1 MNQVP
6 APADPPPVPA
16 GKRGRLTLGLPHFFI
31 ERPIFAAVVA
41 ILISIVG
48 IIAYPTLPVAQYP
61 DIAPPTVLVTAS
73 YPGANAATAAETVS
87 QPLEEAIN
95 GVEHMLY
102 IQSSSTGD
110 GNVNITVTFEP
121 GTNVDQAQVLVQN
134 RVATAEPR
142 LPEEVRS
149 IGVTTRK
156 NSPDL
161 LMIMRF
167 NSPDHSLSQ
176 QYISNYVSLQLV
188 DRLSRIAGVGGTRLL
203 GARDYNMRIW
213 IDPDLAAGRDLTVD
227 EIVAAV
233 RAQNAQVAAGAVGQP
248 PYGRAGTAYQLNIQA
263 QGRLTS
269 PEEFG
274 DIILKRNSNG
284 GLTRLRDVARIE
296 LGAQDYSINSYE
308 NGEPAVALGI
318 SQLPGSNAL
327 ATAEAVQKELKEA
340 SKDFPP
346 GMTYGVAY
354 NPTNYIAESIAA
366 VNRTLVEAVI
376 LVALVVL
383 LFLQSWRAAII
394 PIVAIPVSLLGS
406 VAAMAAFGFSLNN
419 LTLFGMVLAIGIV
432 VDDAIVV
439 VENVERL
446 IEEGMTPREAAHET
460 MDEVSGALI
469 AIGLVLFAVF
479 VPTTFIP
486 GISGQFYKQ
495 FALTIVSA
503 TAVSALVSL
512 TLSPAIAA
520 LVLKPRAHGD
530 DIPPGWRGAG
540 ARFSGW
546 FNHNFDRLS
555 HRYSSATARNVRR
568 LRRMGIVYV
577 LLIALA
583 AWRIYATPTGF
594 IPAQDQNVLIA
605 VVNLPPGSSLPRTN
619 DISLKVGAIAR
630 QNPAV
635 LTSFEVAGFD
645 GATFTTAPNSGAI
658 FIRLKPRQD
667 RSATAAA
674 ITADLMA
681 KMSSINGA
689 RVIVV
694 APPPVRGLGVAGGWK
709 MMIEDRS
716 NAGYKT
722 LETTANTMMGAGNQQ
737 KGLTRVFS
745 TFNTNTP
752 ALSADIDRER
762 AEQMGVPVENIF
774 ATLGTYLG
782 STYIN
787 DFNFLGR
794 TFRVTA
800 QADSA
805 FRDEKSDVP
814 HLQTRSSSGGMVP
827 LAAVMTL
834 RDTTNPYRV
843 VRYNLYPSA
852 ELLGDTVRGY
862 SSGQAL
868 QTMQG
873 LAAQNLPQGFKY
885 EWTELAYQQQRAGN
899 TGILVFGLA
908 VIFVFLFLAANYESV
923 VLPLAVILIVPMCIL
938 AAMIGVNIMRLD
950 NNILTQIG
958 LVVLIGLAA
967 KNAILIV
974 EFARQGEEE
983 GLSPRAAAERA
994 AHQRLRPIIMTSI
1007 AFILGTL
1014 PLVISNG
1021 AGAEMRQAL
1030 GVAVFFGMIGV
1041 TAFGLVFTPAFYVIT
1056 RAMGDR
1062 VSAWWSRRKQRP
1074 ATT

>member
-1 MNQVP
+1 M
-6 APADPPPVPA
+6 
-16 GKRGRLTLGLPHFFI
+16 RFPHFFI
-31 ERPIFAAVVA
+31 ERPIFAAVIA
-41 ILISIVG
+41 ILISILG

-61 DIAPPTVLVTAS
+61 EIAPPTVLVNAS
-73 YPGANAATAAETVS
+73 YPGANAQTVAETVA

-95 GVEHMLY
+95 GVEHMIY

-134 RVATAEPR
+134 RVSTAEPR
-142 LPEEVRS
+142 LPAEVRS

-161 LMIMRF
+161 LMITRY

-188 DRLSRIAGVGGTRLL
+188 DRLSRIPGVGGTRLL

-213 IDPDLAAGRDLTVD
+213 IDPDLAASRDLTVD

-248 PYGRAGTAYQLNIQA
+248 PYSQGGTAYQLNIQA

-269 PEEFG
+269 PDEFG
-274 DIILKRNSNG
+274 NIIVKRNQGG

-296 LGAQDYSINSYE
+296 LGAQDYSINSFE

-346 GMTYGVAY
+346 GMVYGVAF
-354 NPTNYIAESIAA
+354 NPTLYIADSIAA
-366 VNRTLVEAVI
+366 VNRTLIEAVI

-394 PIVAIPVSLLGS
+394 PIIAIPVSLLGA

-439 VENVERL
+439 VENIERL
-446 IEEGMTPREAAHET
+446 MEEGLTPREAAHET

-469 AIGLVLFAVF
+469 AIGLVLLAVF
-479 VPTTFIP
+479 VPTSFIP
-486 GISGQFYKQ
+486 GISGKFYQQ

-503 TAVSALVSL
+503 TVVSGVISL

-520 LVLKPRAHGD
+520 LLLKPRVRNGGIAS
-530 DIPPGWRGAG
+530 GWRGYG
-540 ARFSGW
+540 PRFSNW
-546 FNHNFDRLS
+546 FNNSFDRLS
-555 HRYSSATARNVRR
+555 ERYSAATARNIRR
-568 LRRMGIVYV
+568 LRPIGIIYI
-577 LLIALA
+577 LLIVLA
-583 AWRIYATPTGF
+583 AWRVYATPTGF
-594 IPAQDQNVLIA
+594 IPSQDQNVLIA
-605 VVNLPPGSSLPRTN
+605 VVSLPPGSALPRTTEVA
-619 DISLKVGAIAR
+619 LKVGAIAR
-630 QNPAV
+630 KNPAV
-635 LTSFEVAGFD
+635 TSSFEVAGFD
-645 GATFTTAPNSGAI
+645 GATFTSAPNSGAI
-658 FIRLKPRQD
+658 FIRLKSRQD
-667 RSATAAA
+667 RAQLASE
-674 ITADLMA
+674 ITADLMS
-681 KMSSINGA
+681 KLSSINGA
-689 RVIVV
+689 RVIVIQ
-694 APPPVRGLGVAGGWK
+694 PPPVRGLGVSGGWK
-709 MMIEDRS
+709 MMVEDRS
-716 NAGYKT
+716 GVGGGYKQ
-722 LETTANTMMGAGNQQ
+722 LEAGANSIMAAGNQA
-737 KGLTRVFS
+737 KGVTRVFS

-752 ALSADIDRER
+752 ALAADIDRER

-800 QADSA
+800 QAESA
-805 FRDEKSDVP
+805 FRDDKADVP

-852 ELLGDTVRGY
+852 ELIGDTVHGY

-873 LAAQNLPQGFKY
+873 LADKLLPQGFKY
-885 EWTELAYQQQRAGN
+885 EWTELAFQQQKAGN

-908 VIFVFLFLAANYESV
+908 VIFVFLFLAANYESL

-938 AAMIGVNIMRLD
+938 AAMVGVNIMRLD

-1007 AFILGTL
+1007 AFILGSL
-1014 PLVISNG
+1014 PLVISND

-1041 TAFGLVFTPAFYVIT
+1041 TAFGLVFTPAFYIIA
-1056 RAMGDR
+1056 RALGDR
-1062 VSAWWSRRKQRP
+1062 VSARWARRKGAR
-1074 ATT
+1074 A